1 MSYKTQNIRSIRIE
15 SLNLFG
21 RRYED
26 KDDIYLKKKR
36 KSQFFKVILILH
48 SALNLLFFIGLNAD
62 EIMPKKKDNK
72 TGKKKK
78 GGKESRRNQSKSIY
92 THTHTRTHRL
102 SDMIFT

>member
-62 EIMPKKKDNK
+62 EITPKKRTIKQEK
-72 TGKKKK
+72 RKK
-78 GGKESRRNQSKSIY
+78 GEKNLEEINQKVY